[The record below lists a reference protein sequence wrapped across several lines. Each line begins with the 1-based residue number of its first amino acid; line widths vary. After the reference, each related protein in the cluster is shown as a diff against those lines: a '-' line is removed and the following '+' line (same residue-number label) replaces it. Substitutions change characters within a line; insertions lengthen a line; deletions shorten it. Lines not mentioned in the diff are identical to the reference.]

1 MACQLRKQYSGILL
15 IAFVQSKNTL
25 HIIYYYLQQF
35 ILPMCQINR
44 KLHLIEKLLTWMYT
58 TIPLDSIPVY
68 STDNLWMWEW
78 RYIKEQKNVLTV
90 IQDRIYILC
99 LLHVTI
105 DYLKGILSNTV
116 MNPFFLLPIAFKLA
130 LSGDKISS
138 KKINESNLNI
148 ETFTSVLPRCLDT
161 NILLQITALEDKFY
175 RLE

>member
-1 MACQLRKQYSGILL
+1 M
-15 IAFVQSKNTL
+15 
-25 HIIYYYLQQF
+25 
-35 ILPMCQINR
+35 
-44 KLHLIEKLLTWMYT
+44 
-58 TIPLDSIPVY
+58 
-68 STDNLWMWEW
+68 
-78 RYIKEQKNVLTV
+78 LTV

-116 MNPFFLLPIAFKLA
+116 MNPLFLLPIAFKLA

-138 KKINESNLNI
+138 KKINENNLNI